1 MSKHHSHGNR
11 EETPETR
18 GAAENRSA
26 SPAAETVPGGVKAVF
41 GGENSAGTPAENP
54 AGSSPEPA
62 PEQGV
67 KESPAED
74 KNEGQTKDEGA
85 GNSEKRIA
93 ELEARLAEAEDQFLR
108 KAADFE
114 NFRKRMNR
122 EKQDAIDFANQ
133 SLLLDLIPIIDDF
146 ERALKSSE
154 TSKDFGSLYEGIGM
168 VKKRLSSQM
177 ESKWGLKQFD
187 SEGEPFDPNRHE
199 ALMMEKSAEITE
211 PKVVEDLLKGYTLKD
226 RVVRSAKV
234 KVLMPENPGREET
247 AEKAGG
253 EKGPEG

>member
-1 MSKHHSHGNR
+1 MSKHHSHGQNR
-11 EETPETR
+11 EKPGEGEAVEGRP
-18 GAAENRSA
+18 A
-26 SPAAETVPGGVKAVF
+26 SPAAFEGGHS
-41 GGENSAGTPAENP
+41 GGDSAGAPA
-54 AGSSPEPA
+54 
-62 PEQGV
+62 
-67 KESPAED
+67 ESPAETSPVQEQGGE
-74 KNEGQTKDEGA
+74 KIPARNKGEGNAEDGAA
-85 GNSEKRIA
+85 GNPEERIA
-93 ELEARLAEAEDQFLR
+93 ELEARLAEAGDQFLR

-154 TSKDFGSLYEGIGM
+154 TSRDFNSLYEGIGM
-168 VKKRLSSQM
+168 IEKRLSSQL
-177 ESKWGLKQFD
+177 ESKWGLRRFD

-211 PKVVEDLLKGYTLKD
+211 PKVVEDFLKGYTLKD

-234 KVLMPENPGREET
+234 KVLMPENSGREET
-247 AEKAGG
+247 AKNAEG
-253 EKGPEG
+253 EKGPEE